1 MKRAVLSLVA
11 VAAIGL
17 SVAVAAGAAGVQR
30 SDCPGKVVCPLTGD
44 EVCKDQCPLQSAEID
59 AVQLERSCCQE
70 NR

>member
-17 SVAVAAGAAGVQR
+17 SVAVAAGAAGGQR

-44 EVCKDQCPLQSAEID
+44 EVCKDQCPLQSVDHD
-59 AVQLERSCCQE
+59 AAQLERSCCRE
-70 NR
+70 D